1 MFPTTP
7 DQHGRITATIR
18 PYGDPDHHGAN
29 HRGSRPTFDPRSYYA
44 ETFWLPI
51 LGPST
56 LWLLRKVAERFDT
69 EPDGFELDLIETSL
83 SLGIPSKGGR
93 NNPFSRAIRR
103 VISFNMGEMID
114 EQTIAI
120 VRTMPPLHGGQ
131 VRRLTP
137 RLANLHEQTLR
148 SHRSC
153 ADEDLHRATQV
164 AHTLLGLGDS
174 RDIVE
179 RQLVTWGVDSTI
191 ASTSVGV
198 ALASRT

>member
-1 MFPTTP
+1 MFPATP

-18 PYGDPDHHGAN
+18 PHVPTRTNYAN
-29 HRGSRPTFDPRSYYA
+29 TGSARPTFDPRSYYA

-56 LWLLRKVAERFDT
+56 LWLLRKVAERFDS
-69 EPDGFELDLIETSL
+69 EPNGFELDLIETAL

-93 NNPFSRAIRR
+93 NNPFGRAIKR
-103 VISFNMGEMID
+103 VVSFQMGEMLD
-114 EQTIAI
+114 DQTIAI

-137 RLANLHEQTLR
+137 RLANLHDHTIRSLR
-148 SHRSC
+148 TSSN
-153 ADEDLHRATQV
+153 EDLRRATQV
-164 AHTLLGLGDS
+164 AHTLLELGDS

-179 RQLVTWGVDSTI
+179 QQLVTWGIDSTV
-191 ASTSVGV
+191 ATTSVGA
-198 ALASRT
+198 ALATMS

>member
-1 MFPTTP
+1 MFPSTP
-7 DQHGRITATIR
+7 DQHGRLTATIR
-18 PYGDPDHHGAN
+18 PYYDVRHN
-29 HRGSRPTFDPRSYYA
+29 GSRPTFDPRSYYA

-93 NNPFSRAIRR
+93 NNPFGRAIKR
-103 VISFNMGEMID
+103 VVSFKMGAMVD

-137 RLANLHEQTLR
+137 RLANLHDQTLR
-148 SHRSC
+148 AHRST
-153 ADEDLHRATQV
+153 ATEDLHRATQV

-179 RQLVTWGVDSTI
+179 QQLVSWGIDSAV
-191 ASTSVGV
+191 ASTSVGA
-198 ALASRT
+198 ALASQ